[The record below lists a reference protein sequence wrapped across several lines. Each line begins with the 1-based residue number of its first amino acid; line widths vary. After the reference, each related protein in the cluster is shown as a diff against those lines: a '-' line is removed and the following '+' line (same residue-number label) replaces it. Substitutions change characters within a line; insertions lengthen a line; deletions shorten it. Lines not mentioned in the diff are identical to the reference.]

1 MSGEVDGETDNDCI
15 MVEDTDDPPELR
27 PDDGNKENEDNV
39 AVSTNDHENVEA
51 SSTEEAEDGMHRRP
65 PDLGFTTFN
74 FAFYENLHL
83 SLKKCDFPT
92 TLQKCK
98 YKNILT

>member
-83 SLKKCDFPT
+83 SLKKRNFPV

-98 YKNILT
+98 